1 MKKKILLLPLFTAL
15 ALFIAACGDKAAPE
29 AGNVGEV
36 KDLPGIKTLGQY
48 TGLTVQAS
56 KSEVGDEEFSMI
68 VNQFFAEEAS
78 SLTWNKEAENGDTC
92 IIDFVGKVDGIA
104 FDGGTAED
112 YSLVLGSHSFIDG
125 FEEKLIGMTV
135 GETIVLDLAFPESYH
150 NADLA
155 GKPCEFTVTVKKIIP
170 TINDANVAA
179 LQSPKYSTQA
189 EYETFVHKVVDEY
202 YENDYRTSVVAALLQ
217 QIIAL
222 TEWDEMPAEL
232 LEIKKAEVSE
242 AYSEQATAMGVDVAT
257 YLTYYGT
264 TYDAMAE
271 SLLKN
276 DLIFDAIAT
285 SEGFTTTDE
294 ELDAYVN
301 DVLKEAVDTTL
312 TPEDIYGEEGREEYK
327 TMLIKQKVFDFL
339 IANNTVTDSE

>member
-1 MKKKILLLPLFTAL
+1 MIAAL
-15 ALFIAACGDKAAPE
+15 VLSIAACGDKTPDAPDK
-29 AGNVGEV
+29 GNTTVDV
-36 KDLPGIKTLGQY
+36 PGIVTLGQY

-56 KSEVGDEEFSMI
+56 KYEVGDEEFSMI
-68 VNQFFAEEAS
+68 VDQFFAEEAS
-78 SLTWNKEAENGDTC
+78 ALSWNKEAENGDTC
-92 IIDFVGKVDGIA
+92 IIDFVGKIDGIA

-125 FEEKLIGMTV
+125 FEDKMIGMKV
-135 GETIVLDLAFPESYH
+135 GETRVLDLAFPDSYH

-155 GKPCEFTVTVKKIIP
+155 GKPCEFTVTVKKVIP

-189 EYETFVHKVVDEY
+189 EYEAYVKTVVDEY
-202 YENDYRTSVVAALLQ
+202 YENDYRTSIVAGLLQ

-222 TEWDEMPAEL
+222 TEWEEMPTDL
-232 LEIKKAEVSE
+232 LDIKKAEVSE
-242 AYSEQATAMGVDVAT
+242 AYSEQAGAMGVDVAT

-276 DLIFDAIAT
+276 DLIFDAIAAA
-285 SEGFTTTDE
+285 EGFTATDE

-301 DVLKEAVDTTL
+301 DVLKEAEDTTL

-327 TMLIKQKVFDFL
+327 SMLIKQKVFDFL
-339 IANNTVTDSE
+339 IENNTVTGAE